1 MIVALFSLPFVWVL
15 RSSLMEMSQI
25 FQLPPHWVP
34 RPLAWQNYLKA
45 VTVIPFGRYFLNTLL
60 VVATTLLGS
69 VLTCSLGAF
78 SFSRLRWRG
87 RDLIF
92 VILLTSLMMPYA
104 VTLIPTFVLWKYLRG
119 INTFLPLIVP
129 SWFGTGVG
137 GVFNIFLLRQFFLT
151 LPFEL
156 DEAAYM
162 DGAAPLA
169 VYWFVVMPLSTP
181 VLVAVIV
188 LTFGWAWND
197 LLSPLVY
204 LIDSNKFT
212 LAIGL
217 AEIQQRLL
225 YSMGSA
231 YGCFN
236 NRHRASFCSFFCPPK
251 ILYPRDSSH
260 GTERIGIERA
270 HRLPDRR
277 SERLPGF
284 RPC

>member
-1 MIVALFSLPFVWVL
+1 MRPSGHKERGLPRVFLYTLLFMIVALFSLPFVWVL

-217 AEIQQRLL
+217 AEFN
-225 YSMGSA
+225 SA
-231 YGCFN
+231 YSIQWDLLMA
-236 NRHRASFCSFFCPPK
+236 ASIIVIAPVFVLFFALQRFF
-251 ILYPRDSSH
+251 IQ
-260 GTERIGIERA
+260 GIV
-270 HRLPDRR
+270 LTG
-277 SERLPGF
+277 LKG
-284 RPC
+284 